1 MSTINHGTIISD
13 VDLRNDMA
21 AQNTKALI
29 TKEKYEAA
37 KRLVNSFHGDEVYKW
52 KENQHRPDF
61 LRNLFV
67 DILGYTKTDS
77 SSRKS
82 DTVTFA
88 TEYSDQTGKI
98 PDGILGLFNVED
110 LDSNKSNDIYP
121 VGFIEVEDSTYGF
134 GKRGQHDRGKG
145 IDQAFDYAS
154 RFRNPDNQQRF
165 EIVTN
170 FVELRVYLGNRLD
183 YFSINLEKLTSGDNL
198 EKLFYLLAPQNIIPK
213 LDDKEISPIVD
224 LKKEVAKKRELGLR
238 ISADKATKMG
248 QIHSKL
254 ISLGFT
260 QEQADK
266 MIVRLAFLM
275 FADDTQIFNKQNIF
289 TDFLHGLKEI
299 EAPLRLEK
307 LKRFFG
313 AVDTEDNESRARL
326 APGVSYIDGGLFEGA
341 EKESFSIYVKPLDDQ
356 LVDDLYNIS
365 KDDWSKVNPI
375 VFGSMYEGAMDKG
388 TRHEIGAHYTSEEN
402 ILKVINNLF
411 MDDLREEFEKIK
423 KSKASVTNKL
433 LAFKRK
439 LSTLTFLDPACGSGN
454 FLILAYRELRRLEHQ
469 VVSEILIST
478 NQSNAEIGFGLN
490 DVTTL
495 GFTRYGNLSSDKK
508 SQNWQPLIGVEVN
521 QFSGIELGIPYE
533 SEKGEVKYNR
543 YPVDIARAGMW
554 MMDHIMNQE
563 FSETVV
569 SGVPFV
575 RIPLHKS
582 ANIIQGDALNL
593 NWNNVVDLSSLN
605 YILGNPPFKGGK
617 TKKGK
622 FEHPRLT
629 TYFPDSKIKG
639 LNNMDFVFGW
649 FIKAAK
655 ATELNRNLKVGFVSS
670 NSIVQGT
677 QALNLE
683 KLLKG
688 HKLEID
694 FAFQTF
700 RWDNNGAN
708 VYVVIIGF
716 NKDHALSSHPLKRL
730 ITANNLEEMQVSS
743 INEYLLPGKWLNIE
757 DISKDTDLPAM
768 KLGSLFLDNDRYRIS
783 SKEYERIIDESPNL
797 ADYLHPFYGA
807 KELVQ
812 SVSPLQYVFYFPS
825 QTLPDPCPAWLRSR
839 VEEVKAYRKTVSKE
853 DQKLSDTPLKYKRDR
868 YYNKNFLAIP
878 RHTANIDSRP
888 ILPMRYMD
896 KDTMISD
903 GAYQIIDCPLWL
915 FVILQSKV
923 HYAWLTIVSG
933 ALGSSI
939 RYSSVISYSKFPIPV
954 LSDNE
959 KEKLTKLGKQLN
971 KERDLFF
978 KEGETLSSMY
988 INGHLP
994 DNLNKLHAEIDS
1006 VVDGLYGVEG
1016 EKNSFSRLE
1025 AVLKLVR

>member
-224 LKKEVAKKRELGLR
+224 LKKEVTKNRELGLR

-275 FADDTQIFNKQNIF
+275 FADDTQIFNTQNIF

-313 AVDTEDNESRARL
+313 AVDTEDNELRARL

-341 EKESFSIYVKPLDDQ
+341 EKESFSLYVKPLDDQ

-495 GFTRYGNLSSDKK
+495 GFTRYGNLSSDKN
-508 SQNWQPLIGVEVN
+508 SRNWQPLIGVEVN

-533 SEKGEVKYNR
+533 SEKGEAKYNR

-582 ANIIQGDALNL
+582 ANIIQGDALKL

-622 FEHPRLT
+622 FEHPRLS
-629 TYFPDSKIKG
+629 TYFPKSSLKR

-649 FIKAAK
+649 FMKAAK
-655 ATELNRNLKVGFVSS
+655 ATEFNRNLKVGFVSS
-670 NSIVQGT
+670 NSIAQGV

-683 KLLKG
+683 KLLTG

-694 FAFQTF
+694 FAYQTF
-700 RWDNNGAN
+700 RWDNNGAQ
-708 VYVVIIGF
+708 VFVVIIGF
-716 NKDHALSSHPLKRL
+716 NKKGTLLGHQNKRL
-730 ITANNLEEMQVSS
+730 VDENQNIRLVSN
-743 INEYLLPGKWLNIE
+743 INEYLVEGDWINLSKQSKNTELPLAE
-757 DISKDTDLPAM
+757 
-768 KLGSLFLDNDRYRIS
+768 LGSVFLDDGNYRITK
-783 SKEYERIIDESPNL
+783 SKYDELIDSDPES
-797 ADYLHPFYGA
+797 AKYFHPFYGGQ
-807 KELVQ
+807 ELLKQNTSQ
-812 SVSPLQYVFYFPS
+812 SYEMYIPKDSDINK
-825 QTLPDPCPAWLRSR
+825 LPIFIQDRLKNISIFRQ
-839 VEEVKAYRKTVSKE
+839 TVSKE
-853 DQKLSDTPLKYKRDR
+853 DRKLSKTPGTYKRDR
-868 YYNKNFLAIP
+868 YRHKSSLAIP
-878 RHTANIDSRP
+878 RNTTSKRMIV
-888 ILPMRYMD
+888 PMRY
-896 KDTMISD
+896 ISD
-903 GAYQIIDCPLWL
+903 NVIVSDQVYQIFDAPLWL
-915 FVILQSKV
+915 FAILQSRL
-923 HYAWLTIVSG
+923 HYAWTQIISG
-933 ALGSSI
+933 SLGNGI
-939 RYSSVISYSKFPIPV
+939 RYSTETVYYKFPLPE
-954 LSDNE
+954 LSDKDKLLLEESAKNIINE
-959 KEKLTKLGKQLN
+959 RENLMKNDISIYQMYASNSALPEKLNDAHKNNDQL
-971 KERDLFF
+971 
-978 KEGETLSSMY
+978 
-988 INGHLP
+988 
-994 DNLNKLHAEIDS
+994 
-1006 VVDGLYGVEG
+1006 VDRLYGLFGDDISQQDRFTATVG
-1016 EKNSFSRLE
+1016 L
-1025 AVLKLVR
+1025 LKK